1 MRNETPDGSDRV
13 PARGRF
19 AGPVES
25 VNDEP
30 PWVPF
35 PDGERRPSTTVSA
48 EAISRKAFL
57 LRAT

>member
-1 MRNETPDGSDRV
+1 MRNETPDGGDRV
-13 PARGRF
+13 PALSRLP
-19 AGPVES
+19 GPVEGA
-25 VNDEP
+25 NDEP

-35 PDGERRPSTTVSA
+35 LDGERRPSTTVSA